1 MTFGDPREPD
11 GDGTRRLPRVGDYWK
26 LGTAELAWYFIV
38 SVFIVPQI
46 WSL

>member
-1 MTFGDPREPD
+1 MVMEP
-11 GDGTRRLPRVGDYWK
+11 GGYRVGDYWK